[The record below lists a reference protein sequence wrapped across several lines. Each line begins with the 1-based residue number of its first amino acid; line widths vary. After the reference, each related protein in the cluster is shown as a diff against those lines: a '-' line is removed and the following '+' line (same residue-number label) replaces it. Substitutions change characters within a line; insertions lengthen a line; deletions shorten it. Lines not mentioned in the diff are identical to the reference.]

1 MHLAGGGGALATAAR
16 SFLNTDRSAGNILS
30 LYPVWQPQAD
40 YCFLGTLVSDAPA
53 WRFAPNGLLA
63 KSADSLTLR

>member
-30 LYPVWQPQAD
+30 LYPFRQPD
-40 YCFLGTLVSDAPA
+40 YCSLGTLVSHAPA
-53 WRFAPNGLLA
+53 WRFAPNGMLA